1 MVVAERGE
9 KTATGFT
16 PVAGRRALHFSSTIP
31 LYVPFEKHS
40 LFTRAI
46 HFDRQL
52 RTLFRGK
59 PVSLLSLNPPTSF
72 LREFPAPFAADWS
85 AHLSTA
91 AKKRERGRGRES
103 VKQLQND
110 AFYRNAEFIDTSW
123 SSGQREAAV

>member
-16 PVAGRRALHFSSTIP
+16 PVAGRRALHFSSTIL

-91 AKKRERGRGRES
+91 AKERERERAS

-123 SSGQREAAV
+123 SSERREAAV